1 MQNKKEIQENFQRRF
16 ADWYGIA
23 LITDANLLIWDQ
35 WRHRDITEYWGQS
48 ISEFMPRQVSFGI
61 ETYCLVP
68 LEGKI
73 ELDELRKKFFKRI
86 TALADIL
93 HYKEFVGK
101 SSLYRLFNQGLD
113 LMKDT
118 GALTISN
125 NTVERSNIDPKYLN
139 ELPFD
144 TYGTIL
150 AKKSTKAKT
159 STKRGLGL
167 SCVTTHPLRETSENI
182 EDMSERL
189 RGFIEYSP
197 KDHEKLH
204 YYHEFRTELDGTQ
217 KGTGTLLSVWMDGDS
232 IGALDLKSIYSKEP
246 YEIRDIALIEHLRRD
261 RVFVDDQKISSIIA
275 FIEGIK
281 VVPVDLLARYF
292 PEDYQGYMRNNLF
305 TTGGRFD
312 LAYRGLYLYNGLV
325 FSHHA
330 NARLWLPKK
339 LPYNNSSEYQFEIQS
354 GVLDKDLKAI
364 MTGLTTLK
372 PSDYANA
379 VAKLKDC
386 LRDLDNKGEIPY
398 NQDTGFVIY
407 PIEKLGYV
415 NISKNIKRAEL
426 VEREKVRALLSILG

>member
-1 MQNKKEIQENFQRRF
+1 MRKRGGFFRR
-16 ADWYGIA
+16 
-23 LITDANLLIWDQ
+23 
-35 WRHRDITEYWGQS
+35 
-48 ISEFMPRQVSFGI
+48 
-61 ETYCLVP
+61 YC

-73 ELDELRKKFFKRI
+73 ELVELRKKFFKRI

-93 HYKEFVGK
+93 HYRDFVEKG
-101 SSLYRLFNQGLD
+101 SLYRLFNQGID

-118 GALTISN
+118 GALTISG
-125 NTVERSNIDPKYLN
+125 NTVERSNTDPKYLN
-139 ELPFD
+139 ELPFSI
-144 TYGTIL
+144 YGTIL

-167 SCVTTHPLRETSENI
+167 SCVTTNPLRETSENI

-189 RGFIEYSP
+189 RGLIEYSL

-204 YYHEFRTELDGTQ
+204 YYHEFGDELDGTQ

-232 IGALDLKSIYSKEP
+232 VGALDLKSIYPKEP
-246 YEIRDIALIEHLRRD
+246 YEIRDIALIDHLRKD
-261 RVFVDDQKISSIIA
+261 RLFVDTQKISSVIA

-281 VVPVDLLARYF
+281 VAPADLLARYF
-292 PEDYQGYMRNNLF
+292 PEEYQGYMRNNLF

-312 LAYRGLYLYNGLV
+312 LASRGLYLYNGLV

-339 LPYNNSSEYQFEIQS
+339 LPYNDSSEYQFEIQS

-364 MTGLTTLK
+364 MTGLTTFK
-372 PSDYANA
+372 PSDYAKA
-379 VAKLKDC
+379 VIKLKEC
-386 LRDLDNKGEIPY
+386 LHDLDNKGEIPY

-415 NISKNIKRAEL
+415 NLNRDTKKVEL
-426 VEREKVRALLSILG
+426 IEREKIRALLSILG